1 MHQIFLIGYDLDY
14 RASLVL
20 TEANFY
26 VTGCVSKN

>member
-1 MHQIFLIGYDLDY
+1 MHQIFLIGYDLDN

-20 TEANFY
+20 TEAKLY